1 MAAGE
6 LITHALHSPCMG
18 FRTVATS
25 ATHRETIK
33 GSVFWGHA
41 ERVSSKEDAEA
52 RLAELRAAHA
62 DASHVCFAYRVE
74 AEQRFSD
81 DGEPGGTAGRPMLEV
96 IQHRNL
102 DHVLVAVIRWFGGT
116 RLGAGGLVRAYSGT
130 AAKALDRAGE
140 REVLDTVRFAV
151 DVPFALMD
159 TTLRYLED
167 DPRVRANPPSF
178 TTRGMRVVVTVTV
191 AAAAEIRS
199 GLTDLTRGEAEF
211 IEER

>member
-1 MAAGE
+1 
-6 LITHALHSPCMG
+6 MG
-18 FRTVATS
+18 FRTVAAT

-33 GSVFWGHA
+33 GSVFWGCA
-41 ERVSSKEDAEA
+41 ERVSSKERAET
-52 RLAELRAAHA
+52 RLAELRSEHP
-62 DASHVCFAYRVE
+62 DASHVCFAYRVG

-81 DGEPGGTAGRPMLEV
+81 DGEPGGTAGRPILEV
-96 IQHRNL
+96 IQQRDL

-130 AAKALDRAGE
+130 SAKTLDRAAE

-159 TTLRYLED
+159 ATLRFLGD
-167 DPRVRANPPSF
+167 DARVLTKPPSF
-178 TTRGMRVVVTVTV
+178 TAHGMRVVVTVTV
-191 AAAAEIRS
+191 DAAPEIRS